1 MLILHKHSTW
11 IKTSQTGGQL
21 YIDAFPYDLSEYSSP
36 ELSNWLDQPF
46 PAVYGP
52 NHDTPPACME
62 CLLPVDGSF
71 LCPDCCLPLCGEKCV
86 GGPHHQVQKAERH
99 LPTFYN
105 CGTWIACKAD
115 CNQEFIYKTPTL
127 HLYETS
133 RHLMMFC
140 AFNKWYSWVQ
150 SALYEI
156 QLYVQSGCNLYNY
169 ITAPCLSVTN
179 TTLLYYLDTTLR
191 TLNALVGLWT
201 LTKWNSVTLPHLIQ
215 DPIPWAKT

>member
-1 MLILHKHSTW
+1 MGPGLHVRRIVIKNLFTKH
-11 IKTSQTGGQL
+11 
-21 YIDAFPYDLSEYSSP
+21 
-36 ELSNWLDQPF
+36 
-46 PAVYGP
+46 
-52 NHDTPPACME
+52 
-62 CLLPVDGSF
+62 
-71 LCPDCCLPLCGEKCV
+71 
-86 GGPHHQVQKAERH
+86 PHY
-99 LPTFYN
+99 TY
-105 CGTWIACKAD
+105 
-115 CNQEFIYKTPTL
+115 

-179 TTLLYYLDTTLR
+179 TTLLYYLDTTFR

-201 LTKWNSVTLPHLIQ
+201 LTKWYSFTLPHLIQ
-215 DPIPWAKT
+215 DPIPWAKPSVNLCHAHFFHFDRVLTDFLAISVAERRKVR